1 MLDSLFFNNK
11 ICWKLQYHSYPFFER
26 IIMKRTTYSL
36 ALLLIIFSIGVYG
49 QTFERFSKN
58 PIPKLNVL
66 GIALSENTTAAK
78 TVLNDFFRDKMKLKV
93 EFNMLVDP
101 TYKKLGEQKSI
112 DISFFGKSVTGKKFY
127 SAADSILDFNANTFT
142 LLIIDRNKKVRA
154 FSQTNIIDPR
164 NLEKTVEEL
173 LLNLDGKEIIT
184 VESGDPDATG
194 WQTDLSKEQAGKEKK
209 GFVISLGP
217 KKEDLWYAN
226 LGKEIPD
233 IELKTIDGT
242 DVKLH
247 DAVQGK
253 VSVLLFFVASQEPDD
268 QMVSIGTNIMLNLI
282 NDLYHAFELGEAKP
296 GDELVKNAVPEP
308 ESKPKN

>member
-1 MLDSLFFNNK
+1 
-11 ICWKLQYHSYPFFER
+11 
-26 IIMKRTTYSL
+26 MKRTTYSL
-36 ALLLIIFSIGVYG
+36 ALLLIIFSFGAYG

-66 GIALSENTTAAK
+66 GIALSENTAAAK

-93 EFNMLVDP
+93 EFNVLVDP

-127 SAADSILDFNANTFT
+127 SAADSALNFNANTFT

-154 FSQTNIIDPR
+154 FSQTNIMEPQY
-164 NLEKTVEEL
+164 LGQTVEEL
-173 LLNLDGKEIIT
+173 LLNLDGKEVVT

-194 WQTDLSKEQAGKEKK
+194 WQTDLSKEKAGKEKS

-226 LGKEIPD
+226 LGKEIPNVA
-233 IELKTIDGT
+233 LKTIEGADT
-242 DVKLH
+242 KLH
-247 DAVQGK
+247 DALQGK
-253 VSVLLFFVASQEPDD
+253 VTAVLFFVASQEPDA
-268 QMVSIGTNIMLNLI
+268 QMVSIGTSTMLNLM
-282 NDLYHAFELGEAKP
+282 NELYHAFELGEAKP